1 VALLR
6 VDIETD
12 TGANR
17 FPSLTVYRD
26 GTVLHQDGRIARL
39 TPAGVAQVLSTTSDS
54 NLFVASGDLG
64 FEPGYVG
71 GGAGAI
77 IELRRGDEVIRRST
91 PLATAVAT
99 RAEADRIIALAEHL
113 IDLESWL
120 PADAWATKPSADT
133 SYVPTHL
140 VLTIT
145 VEKDRPGEGHPLAV
159 VDVADI
165 DWPLAGRL
173 QDFGEAQPDPG
184 LGVGSSA
191 RCGPVTL
198 AESVAVQ
205 RALAEAP
212 LARDTVSM
220 QAVLDW
226 AAAGSHVTLRVSPLL
241 PEDPHDCTVR
251 GLIYG

>member
-1 VALLR
+1 LR
-6 VDIETD
+6 VNIETD
-12 TGANR
+12 TGAPR
-17 FPSLTVYRD
+17 YPSLTVYRD
-26 GTVLHQDGRIARL
+26 GTVLSQDGRMARL
-39 TPAGVAQVLSTTSDS
+39 TPAGLAQVLSTASDS

-71 GGAGAI
+71 GGARAV
-77 IELRRGDEVIRRST
+77 IELRRGDDVIRRST

-113 IDLESWL
+113 VDLESWL

-133 SYVPTHL
+133 MYVPTDY
-140 VLTIT
+140 VLTVT

-159 VDVADI
+159 VDIADI

-173 QDFGEAQPDPG
+173 QDFGEPQPDPG

-191 RCGPVTL
+191 RCGTMTL
-198 AESVAVQ
+198 AESIAVQ

-212 LARDTVSM
+212 LARETVSM
-220 QAVLDW
+220 RAVIDW
-226 AAAGSHVTLRVSPLL
+226 AAAGSHVTVGIYPLL
-241 PEDPHDCTVR
+241 PEDPHDCTVG